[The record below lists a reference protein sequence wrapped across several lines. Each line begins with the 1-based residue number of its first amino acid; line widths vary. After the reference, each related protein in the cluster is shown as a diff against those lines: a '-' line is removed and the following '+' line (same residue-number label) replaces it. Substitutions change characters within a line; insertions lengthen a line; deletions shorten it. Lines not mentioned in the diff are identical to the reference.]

1 MGRMALNPRSR
12 IAGAAMLTASALLT
26 AGCGGGE
33 QPVKVGEAGL
43 VSEAEARR
51 IYTMKCSLC
60 HGSDGKLMA
69 SQAPDLS
76 TSVMTLAERK
86 AIIQY
91 GKGVMP
97 PQNGIL
103 SGAEIEAVAQYIE
116 TFRSAAD

>member
-1 MGRMALNPRSR
+1 MALRHVFSV
-12 IAGAAMLTASALLT
+12 AALLGAVIAT
-26 AGCGGGE
+26 TGCGGGE
-33 QPVKVGEAGL
+33 KPVEAGEAGL
-43 VSEAEARR
+43 VSEAQARR

-76 TSVMTLAERK
+76 VSNMTLAERK

-97 PQNGIL
+97 PQDGIL
-103 SGAEIEAVAQYIE
+103 SAGEIDAVAQYIE
-116 TFRSAAD
+116 TFRAAD

>member
-1 MGRMALNPRSR
+1 MALRR
-12 IAGAAMLTASALLT
+12 DWVIAVLWGAAVATT
-26 AGCGGGE
+26 GCGGGE
-33 QPVKVGEAGL
+33 KPVEAGGTGL
-43 VSEAEARR
+43 VSEVEARR

-97 PQNGIL
+97 PQDGIL
-103 SGAEIEAVAQYIE
+103 SAAEIDAVAQYIE
-116 TFRSAAD
+116 TFRAAD

>member
-1 MGRMALNPRSR
+1 MGRMALRT
-12 IAGAAMLTASALLT
+12 AHAAAALLVAVMAT
-26 AGCGGGE
+26 TGCGGGE
-33 QPVKVGEAGL
+33 KPVEADASDL
-43 VSEAEARR
+43 VSEAQARR

-103 SGAEIEAVAQYIE
+103 SSAEIDAVAQYIE
-116 TFRSAAD
+116 TFRTAD